1 MTVGV
6 TARRAENSFLE
17 IDYYRKTVK
26 VASLLLFIMTFYIII
41 FFFRLIS
48 SLFVVL
54 EHALQSFRKVKLMET
69 KGKEIKP
76 HPENERERRKYPR
89 FNVYWPVQYHPIGSP
104 IRHNGRVTNL
114 SQGGMVI
121 QSPGQIEIGQ
131 HLKSQLSFILG
142 SEIKTIEIQAKVVWR
157 DNYLNGAR
165 GDYRCGA
172 KFLDI
177 STRDKTKLNN
187 FLMSLSQPS
196 PYSS

>member
-1 MTVGV
+1 MAMEVK
-6 TARRAENSFLE
+6 ASRAENSFLE
-17 IDYYRKTVK
+17 IDYYRRTVK
-26 VASLLLFIMTFYIII
+26 VASLLLFIMTFYVII

-69 KGKEIKP
+69 KGKETKP
-76 HPENERERRKYPR
+76 DSETGRERRKYPR
-89 FNVYWPVQYHPIGSP
+89 FNVYWPVRYHQIGSP

-114 SQGGMVI
+114 SEGGMVI
-121 QSPGQIEIGQ
+121 QSPGQMEIGQ

-142 SEIKTIEIQAKVVWR
+142 SEIKTIEIQAQVVWR
-157 DNYLNGAR
+157 DNHLNEAWK
-165 GDYRCGA
+165 DYRCGA
-172 KFLDI
+172 KILDI

-187 FLMSLSQPS
+187 LLMSLSQQS